1 MKIILTNFVTKFKKP
16 VLIEKFSEEELV
28 KGLEHGDGKIIS
40 FLYKRN
46 IPAIRKMTSHYPNMI
61 FEAEDVLQEGM
72 TRMIMNVRS
81 GKFQGRSSVHSY
93 LYSICRNICFKQY
106 AAVTTISMNDWVPE
120 LAEVN
125 DSNYFDLLQLV
136 FETKDRLDEKCVEI
150 IDLRFRFKDKQASTS
165 ADSKLMDFEQIA
177 LLIGIKGDNAR
188 QRFSR
193 CLEKLISAV
202 KNAPGIDDLLTS
214 GSYGN

>member
-1 MKIILTNFVTKFKKP
+1 MVKLVTKQIKP
-16 VLIEKFSEEELV
+16 VPIEKLSEEELV

-46 IPAIRKMTSHYPNMI
+46 IAAIRKMANLYPNMI

-81 GKFQGRSSVHSY
+81 GKFQGKSSIHSY

-106 AAVTTISMNDWVPE
+106 TRETNVSMNDWIPE
-120 LAEVN
+120 PSGVN
-125 DSNYFDLLQLV
+125 ESDYYDLLQMV
-136 FETKDRLDEKCVEI
+136 IDTKGKLDEKCIEI
-150 IDLRFRFKDKQASTS
+150 IDMRFQLKDKQASAST
-165 ADSKLMDFEQIA
+165 DSKLMDFEHIA
-177 LLIGIKGDNAR
+177 GLIGIKADNAR

-193 CLEKLISAV
+193 CLEKLISIV
-202 KNAPGIDDLLTS
+202 KNVPGMDDLLTS
-214 GSYGN
+214 GRYAN

>member
-1 MKIILTNFVTKFKKP
+1 MTNLVTKRIKP
-16 VLIEKFSEEELV
+16 VPIEKFSEEELV
-28 KGLEHGDGKIIS
+28 RGLEHGDGKIIS

-46 IPAIRKMTSHYPNMI
+46 IQAIRKMANQYPNMI

-81 GKFQGRSSVHSY
+81 GKFQGKSSLHSY

-106 AAVTTISMNDWVPE
+106 AGVSTVSMDDWVPE
-120 LAEVN
+120 FAEVN
-125 DSNYFDLLQLV
+125 DSDYFDLLQMV
-136 FETKDRLDEKCVEI
+136 FKAKDRLDEKCAEI
-150 IDLRFRFKDKQASTS
+150 IDLRFRLKDKQASTS

-177 LLIGIKGDNAR
+177 ELIGIKADNAR

-202 KNAPGIDDLLTS
+202 KNASGIDDLITS